1 MNEELKKVDQNARR
15 ALRWADRLFSRVSK
29 LERENAKLKAELK
42 ETQKNL
48 SNDII
53 YNHNHLVGIID
64 KRIAELKEQD

>member
-42 ETQKNL
+42 AMHKNL
-48 SNDII
+48 LDDIV
-53 YNHNHLVGIID
+53 YNHNHLVGVID
-64 KRIAELKEQD
+64 KRIAELKKD